1 MTEQQFLAVL
11 APLIEEITG
20 NAFSQEQL
28 DVTFG
33 DLDIDSL
40 NQIEIISRI
49 EDEFDCRLEDSTLRT
64 IRTPRGLMDHISKSA
79 SPA

>member
-49 EDEFDCRLEDSTLRT
+49 EDEFDCQIEDSTLRT
-64 IRTPRGLMDHISKSA
+64 IRTPRGLLDQISKST

>member
-1 MTEQQFLAVL
+1 M
-11 APLIEEITG
+11 EEITG
-20 NAFSQEQL
+20 NVFTQDQL
-28 DVTFG
+28 DVTFA

-49 EDEFDCRLEDSTLRT
+49 EDEFDCQIEDSTLRT
-64 IRTPRGLMDHISKSA
+64 IRTPRGLLEHISKSI

>member
-1 MTEQQFLAVL
+1 MTEHEFIAVF
-11 APLIEEITG
+11 APLMEEITG
-20 NAFSQEQL
+20 NVFTQDQL
-28 DVTFG
+28 DVTFA

-49 EDEFDCRLEDSTLRT
+49 EDEFDCQIEDSTLRT
-64 IRTPRGLMDHISKSA
+64 IRTPRGLLEHISKSI

>member
-1 MTEQQFLAVL
+1 MTEQEFIAVL
-11 APLIEEITG
+11 APLMEEITG
-20 NAFSQEQL
+20 NAFSPDQL

-49 EDEFDCRLEDSTLRT
+49 EDEFDCEIEDSALRA
-64 IRTPRGLMDHISKSA
+64 IRTPRGLLEHISKST